1 MLRLGRLFVR
11 SLGLTPTDAYLRA
24 CLALLQAHAALVCQ
38 LQLSP
43 TMLVTGGS
51 DGRVITFSLPFN
63 FASSSPPPPSQEPS
77 TPPKVFPVIQRLS
90 AHDSSVTGLQLDS
103 RFLVTGGNDGR
114 VRLFELTPDIVANK
128 GERCE
133 YVREMCEPSEGVWKV
148 ACTRETCVVMSKK
161 ADKTWVEIWTFKPQ
175 EEG

>member
-1 MLRLGRLFVR
+1 MASGLPVGVWTQRSGCGMLRLGRLFVR

-43 TMLVTGGS
+43 TILVTGGS

-103 RFLVTGGNDGR
+103 CFLVTG
-114 VRLFELTPDIVANK
+114 E
-128 GERCE
+128 
-133 YVREMCEPSEGVWKV
+133 EMCEPSEGVWKV
-148 ACTRETCVVMSKK
+148 ACTGETCVVMSKQV
-161 ADKTWVEIWTFKPQ
+161 DKTWVEIWTFKPQ